1 MSSLSVVDLFAGAGG
16 LSLGLARA
24 GFRPSRAFDRN
35 PAAIE
40 TYRRNLPG
48 AVESA
53 CIRGDTECPAAVV
66 VVGGPPCQGFSSAGL
81 RRAGDPRNTLVSA
94 FARIVARA
102 RPRAFVFENVE
113 GFLTNRR
120 GRAVR
125 ELLEPLIAA
134 GYRVHLRKIN
144 AANYGVPQNRK
155 RVLAIGGL
163 GFDPSFPEPTH
174 STHGAPG
181 VHSVGAGL
189 PPTGTVADAVGDLP
203 EPARRQP
210 GRPSDHYEGKGRQ
223 QAIQALAPGQTMRSL
238 PEEYW
243 HPSYRRRACRRV
255 KDGTPSE
262 RRGGPPTGLRRLRND
277 EPSKTITGGA
287 IAEFVH
293 PTRDRFLTL
302 RECARIQTFPDSFEF
317 HGSRT
322 ERAALIGNAVPP
334 LLAEAIGRCLA
345 LDLRRERRSAR
356 GGGGMLLSFAP
367 ALSNGASPALR
378 EAKTAIEAEF
388 PPLST
393 QKALF

>member
-1 MSSLSVVDLFAGAGG
+1 MSALSVVDLFAGAGG
-16 LSLGLARA
+16 LSLGFARA
-24 GFRPSRAFDRN
+24 GFRALRAFDRD
-35 PAAIE
+35 PAAVE

-48 AVESA
+48 AAECA
-53 CIRGDTECPAAVV
+53 DIRGDTECPAAAVI
-66 VVGGPPCQGFSSAGL
+66 VGGPPCQGFSSAGL
-81 RRAGDPRNTLVSA
+81 RRAGDPRNTLVAA

-113 GFLTNRR
+113 GFLTSRR

-125 ELLEPLIAA
+125 ELLEPLVAA
-134 GYRVHLRKIN
+134 GYRIHLRKIN

-174 STHGAPG
+174 STRGAPG
-181 VHSVGAGL
+181 AHSVGAGL
-189 PPTGTVADAVGDLP
+189 PPTGTVAGAIGDLP
-203 EPARRQP
+203 QPEDKQP
-210 GRPSDHYEGKGRQ
+210 GQPPDHYGSGGGRLR
-223 QAIQALAPGQTMRSL
+223 AIRALAPGQTMRSL

-243 HPSYRRRACRRV
+243 HPSYRRRAYRRV

-262 RRGGPPTGLRRLRND
+262 RRGGPPTGLRRLRSD
-277 EPSKTITGGA
+277 EPSKAITGGA

-293 PTRDRFLTL
+293 PTDNRFLTL

-317 HGSRT
+317 RGARA

-334 LLAEAIGRCLA
+334 MLAEAIGRCLA
-345 LDLRRERRSAR
+345 LDLRRERRPAR
-356 GGGGMLLSFAP
+356 GGALLSFAP
-367 ALSNGASPALR
+367 TRSNGASPALR

-388 PPLST
+388 PPLSAPN
-393 QKALF
+393 ALF